1 MGNGKGVISVD
12 IETTGLSLKDI
23 EDAAAKSAASF
34 GQASQIFAPLQ
45 SFFMFQGTAW
55 AANPQYT
62 GTEWMYYNR
71 ITKREHAFA
80 KLQCFLLKFGLQK
93 HLEDDDARRA
103 DANLAA
109 KRLKRAKWA
118 RYQKAKVQSTP

>member
-12 IETTGLSLKDI
+12 YETSPLSMDDI
-23 EDAAAKSAASF
+23 ENAAAKAAANF
-34 GQASQIFAPLQ
+34 GHANTMFIPMNPILI
-45 SFFMFQGTAW
+45 FQGTAW
-55 AANPQYT
+55 VANPQYT
-62 GTEWMYYNR
+62 GTEWMHYNR
-71 ITKREHAFA
+71 ISKREHAFA

-118 RYQKAKVQSTP
+118 RYQKAKVQSPP